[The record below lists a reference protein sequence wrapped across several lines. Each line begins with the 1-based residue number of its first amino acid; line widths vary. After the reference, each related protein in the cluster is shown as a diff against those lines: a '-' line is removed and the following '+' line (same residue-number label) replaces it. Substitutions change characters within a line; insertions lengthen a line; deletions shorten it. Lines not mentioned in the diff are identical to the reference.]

1 MDDNGYLQHYLK
13 KTHTHNHW
21 AFPHFTAWQLRYHN
35 QHFFPPALKTCR
47 RKHMQS
53 KLSDLTTHR
62 SSIIVIFLF
71 YLATHVRSD
80 RTSWSLSNTLMQK
93 NKSHFR
99 PGHTWGPSSY
109 QWSLKSLSVWKEW
122 LVGRKERG
130 EQTTRQQHIKWMSPG
145 EAQTLHFVI
154 LENWSVSYCFS
165 FDSDNPTL
173 LSLTPFICPCSGV
186 TMLCEDE
193 EGETVLPQLFHNDY
207 PLSLLA
213 SAGRTVALPW
223 WQGMRERD
231 YAEMSGRLIVIKHLE
246 DNKKTGS

>member
-1 MDDNGYLQHYLK
+1 MDDNRYLQHYLK
-13 KTHTHNHW
+13 KNTQSLSLSS
-21 AFPHFTAWQLRYHN
+21 FYCMTASLSQSTF
-35 QHFFPPALKTCR
+35 FFPPALKTRR

-62 SSIIVIFLF
+62 SSIIVIFPF

-80 RTSWSLSNTLMQK
+80 RTSWSLSNTPMQK

-130 EQTTRQQHIKWMSPG
+130 EQTPRQQHIKWMSPG
-145 EAQTLHFVI
+145 EAQMLHFVI

-223 WQGMRERD
+223 WQGMRGMRMRGITPRRRD
-231 YAEMSGRLIVIKHLE
+231 G
-246 DNKKTGS
+246 